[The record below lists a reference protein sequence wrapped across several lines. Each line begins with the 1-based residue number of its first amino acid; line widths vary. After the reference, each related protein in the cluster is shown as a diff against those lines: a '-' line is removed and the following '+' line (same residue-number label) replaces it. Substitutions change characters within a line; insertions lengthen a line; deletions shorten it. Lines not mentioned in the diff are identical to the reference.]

1 MRQVNNPVDIRH
13 AQTLDVIQLFDNTFL
28 IANTIAVRIF
38 EAAGINLINDDFFP
52 PFGVGDGCLKSRL
65 GWATQLDGNNQ

>member
-1 MRQVNNPVDIRH
+1 MRQVNNPVDISHVCFIHNLAYRPE
-13 AQTLDVIQLFDNTFL
+13 F
-28 IANTIAVRIF
+28 RIF

-52 PFGVGDGCLKSRL
+52 PFGVGDGCLKFRL